1 MDVRDREHYIHRYSA
16 WVNEFGYSPK
26 SLGWG
31 EGQQSVR
38 FSALSTEVIQNP
50 TSSILDVGCGFG
62 DLYDFLIT
70 SKWHGQ
76 YTGIDIVPRLVE
88 IARTRNQNLDVRLAD
103 LFELS
108 DDRKYDYV
116 ISSGI
121 FNGKLKYEDNKEHIR
136 KALRK
141 MFEIARVQV
150 CVDFLSTYV
159 DFQRPQ
165 AFHTDPAWALTTGM
179 SLTKRVI
186 LRHDYMPYEFAL
198 FLYKNSAISR
208 RNVFE

>member
-1 MDVRDREHYIHRYSA
+1 M
-16 WVNEFGYSPK
+16 
-26 SLGWG
+26 
-31 EGQQSVR
+31 
-38 FSALSTEVIQNP
+38 
-50 TSSILDVGCGFG
+50 
-62 DLYDFLIT
+62 
-70 SKWHGQ
+70 
-76 YTGIDIVPRLVE
+76 PRLVE